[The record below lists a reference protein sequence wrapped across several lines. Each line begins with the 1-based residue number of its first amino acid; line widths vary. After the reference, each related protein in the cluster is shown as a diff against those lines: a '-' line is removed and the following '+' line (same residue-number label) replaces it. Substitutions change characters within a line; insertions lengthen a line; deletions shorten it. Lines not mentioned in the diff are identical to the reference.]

1 MLALFHLLFDN
12 SVVRGGFWSISFPQ
26 GKTGGVGIFF
36 VLGIVLG
43 SPDGTVGPG
52 ICLINDAFILN
63 QFSVG

>member
-43 SPDGTVGPG
+43 SPDGTVGSG
-52 ICLINDAFILN
+52 IRNTFFLN
-63 QFSVG
+63 RFSVG